1 MTTEIPQ
8 SSPDCEIVT
17 SRTVNASKEQAFRA
31 WSDPEH
37 LKIWWGPEG
46 FTNTFHEFDFQPG
59 GKWEFTMHGPEKG
72 HYQNSCEFIQ
82 ITEPEL
88 IYWKRYSQPLF
99 RVLVTFEAVSE
110 LKTSII
116 FKQIFDTAEACE
128 KIKKHV
134 IDKNEEV
141 FDRLEEELA
150 KM

>member
-1 MTTEIPQ
+1 MITEIPQ
-8 SSPDCEIVT
+8 STPDCEIVT
-17 SRTVNASKEQAFRA
+17 SRIVNAPREQAFRVWA
-31 WSDPEH
+31 DPEH
-37 LKIWWGPEG
+37 LKIWWGPAG
-46 FTNTFHEFDFQPG
+46 FTNTFHEFDFQAG

-72 HYQNSCEFIQ
+72 NYQNSCEFIQ

-99 RVLVTFEAVSE
+99 RVLVTFEAVSDD
-110 LKTSII
+110 KTSII

-134 IDKNEEV
+134 VDKNEEV
-141 FDRLEEELA
+141 FDRMEEKLT